1 MKKTTLNF
9 KQALRYAMVLMGCVA
24 LLSACKKE
32 DQYDFDNSVPAYVN
46 FVNASP
52 DAGSAQLYV
61 QDIVRTP
68 SAISYGNASGYFK
81 TYLGS
86 QDVAVKAPNGT
97 TTLIS
102 TTGQFDAN
110 ANYTYFLVGQNSSL
124 GLVAVTDDLIAPA
137 SGKAKIRFVN
147 AAPNASAANLNL
159 GSTTVVSNIAFRG
172 VSPSVEVNA
181 GSYILSVSSSPF
193 LSSTL
198 NTTLESGKVYTIYAK
213 GLVGTTGNSA
223 FSIGIFTNK

>member
-1 MKKTTLNF
+1 MKKINLNV
-9 KQALRYAMVLMGCVA
+9 KQAIRYAMVLMGCIT
-24 LLSACKKE
+24 LLSACKKD
-32 DQYDFDNSVPAYVN
+32 DQYDFDDVIPAYVN
-46 FVNASP
+46 FINASP

-68 SAISYGNASGYFK
+68 NAISYGNASGYYK

-102 TTGQFDAN
+102 ATGQFDAT
-110 ANYTYFLVGQNSSL
+110 ASYTYFLVGQSNSL
-124 GLVAVTDDLIAPA
+124 GLVAVTDDLVAPA

-147 AAPNASAANLNL
+147 AAINASTANLNL
-159 GSTTVVSNIAFRG
+159 GGSTVASNIAFRG
-172 VSPSVEVNA
+172 VSSSIEVNA
-181 GSYILSVSSSPF
+181 GSYIVSVSSNPF

-198 NTTLESGKVYTIYAK
+198 NTTFESGKIYTVYAK

-223 FSIGIFTNK
+223 FSVGVFTNK